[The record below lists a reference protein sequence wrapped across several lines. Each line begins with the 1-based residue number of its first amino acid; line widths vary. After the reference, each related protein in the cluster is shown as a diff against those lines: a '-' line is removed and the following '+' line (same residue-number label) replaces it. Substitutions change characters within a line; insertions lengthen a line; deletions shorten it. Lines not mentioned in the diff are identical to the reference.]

1 MVHKNIVFMEFNK
14 MKKLSLPIISTTAI
28 SLTVVALVL
37 RIISLFAFYDALGY
51 YQTGAV
57 VPIITNIIT
66 AVSIVMFFIAAIL
79 CVKSDEK
86 INAPQKEARYAAI
99 LPLGTLVF
107 FVSQSIIELTKNTT
121 ESSTQS
127 NLIPIITIIGA
138 LAGIV
143 FFFLIFFTDKQKIA
157 TVYCGLGALIFVFF
171 SWMSAYFDFSSPI
184 NSTQRI
190 LFYVACTGA
199 MLFIFNEM
207 CAIYGS
213 VKPKFYYFSLFVSIL
228 TLASSAIPALI
239 GFAANKFSVYFT
251 LKEDIFFTALFI
263 YAIVRLVTLCI
274 ASKKTPQISEEINE
288 TTDAEET
295 SDAVKE
301 ENFEEKTEEISE

>member
-1 MVHKNIVFMEFNK
+1 
-14 MKKLSLPIISTTAI
+14 MKKLSLPIISTAAI

-37 RIISLFAFYDALGY
+37 RIVSLFAFYDSLGY
-51 YQTGAV
+51 YQSGAF
-57 VPIITNIIT
+57 VPIIANIIT
-66 AVSIVMFFIAAIL
+66 AVSIVLFFIAAIL
-79 CVKSDEK
+79 CIKSDEK
-86 INAPQKEARYAAI
+86 IDAPQKGARYAAI
-99 LPLGTLVF
+99 LPFGTLVF
-107 FVSQSIIELTKNTT
+107 FVWQSIIELTKNTG
-121 ESSTQS
+121 ESAAQS

-138 LAGIV
+138 LAAIA
-143 FFFLIFFTDKQKIA
+143 FFFLIFFTNKQKIA

-213 VKPKFYYFSLFVSIL
+213 VKPKFYYFSLFASIF
-228 TLASSAIPALI
+228 TLSSSAIPALI

-274 ASKKTPQISEEINE
+274 ASKKAPQISEEINE
-288 TTDAEET
+288 TNDAEET

-301 ENFEEKTEEISE
+301 ENFEEKSEEISE